1 MKYGVSPNTLLIT
14 AGTIWSL
21 AGVNILRIGTTCWI
35 DDGHYWLFKVCEASL
50 VFLLFFGIIFHRL
63 YKKHTLRISQKKG
76 STAPFPFRRKR
87 MDCHDRHD
95 CNGNCNT
102 YLPPSARLLH
112 RSVLYRTFSRASRHR
127 ATLHLVLV
135 EEQITP
141 DSPIP
146 ILCRL
151 RQSADRLALYPS
163 RLIAIPGNFQAML
176 WPLALILIGIFFLR
190 HHHRRNW
197 THQRTVHRC
206 AKMVQRMM
214 NKRMG
219 EQEEHSTRRNLHR
232 PGLQLGRSGTA
243 HTRRLASTHR
253 MQLLLR
259 RM

>member
-1 MKYGVSPNTLLIT
+1 MTDIIGYSKSAKPAWYSFCSPALFSIGCTR
-14 AGTIWSL
+14 
-21 AGVNILRIGTTCWI
+21 NILSVSHRR
-35 DDGHYWLFKVCEASL
+35 KV
-50 VFLLFFGIIFHRL
+50 
-63 YKKHTLRISQKKG
+63 

-151 RQSADRLALYPS
+151 RQSADRLALYPF
-163 RLIAIPGNFQAML
+163 RLIAIPRQFPSHAV
-176 WPLALILIGIFFLR
+176 ALGPYPHR
-190 HHHRRNW
+190 HLPSQ
-197 THQRTVHRC
+197 T
-206 AKMVQRMM
+206 
-214 NKRMG
+214 
-219 EQEEHSTRRNLHR
+219 S
-232 PGLQLGRSGTA
+232 P
-243 HTRRLASTHR
+243 
-253 MQLLLR
+253 
-259 RM
+259 

>member
-21 AGVNILRIGTTCWI
+21 AGVNILRIGLTCWI

-50 VFLLFFGIIFHRL
+50 VFLLFSGIIFHRL

-76 STAPFPFRRKR
+76 KHCPFSFFRRKR

-151 RQSADRLALYPS
+151 RQSADRLALYPF
-163 RLIAIPGNFQAML
+163 RLIAIPRQFPSHAV
-176 WPLALILIGIFFLR
+176 ALGPYPHR
-190 HHHRRNW
+190 HLPSQ
-197 THQRTVHRC
+197 T
-206 AKMVQRMM
+206 
-214 NKRMG
+214 
-219 EQEEHSTRRNLHR
+219 S
-232 PGLQLGRSGTA
+232 P
-243 HTRRLASTHR
+243 
-253 MQLLLR
+253 
-259 RM
+259 

>member
-1 MKYGVSPNTLLIT
+1 
-14 AGTIWSL
+14 
-21 AGVNILRIGTTCWI
+21 
-35 DDGHYWLFKVCEASL
+35 
-50 VFLLFFGIIFHRL
+50 
-63 YKKHTLRISQKKG
+63 
-76 STAPFPFRRKR
+76 

-146 ILCRL
+146 ILCSSGKVL
-151 RQSADRLALYPS
+151 TASLFILS
-163 RLIAIPGNFQAML
+163 GLLLFPGNFQAML
-176 WPLALILIGIFFLR
+176 WPLALILIGIFLLR
-190 HHHRRNW
+190 HHHRE
-197 THQRTVHRC
+197 TGHTKDSASPC
-206 AKMVQRMM
+206 KMVQRMM

>member
-1 MKYGVSPNTLLIT
+1 MDSAIQARYLCNKTTFIMKYGVSPNTLLIT

-21 AGVNILRIGTTCWI
+21 AGVNILRIGLTCWI
-35 DDGHYWLFKVCEASL
+35 DDRHYWLFKVCEASL

-63 YKKHTLRISQKKG
+63 YKKHTLRISQKKRE
-76 STAPFPFRRKR
+76 ALPLFLFRRKR

-151 RQSADRLALYPS
+151 RQSADRLALYPF
-163 RLIAIPGNFQAML
+163 RLIAIPRQFPSHAV
-176 WPLALILIGIFFLR
+176 ALGPYPHR
-190 HHHRRNW
+190 HLPSQ
-197 THQRTVHRC
+197 T
-206 AKMVQRMM
+206 
-214 NKRMG
+214 
-219 EQEEHSTRRNLHR
+219 S
-232 PGLQLGRSGTA
+232 P
-243 HTRRLASTHR
+243 
-253 MQLLLR
+253 
-259 RM
+259 

>member
-21 AGVNILRIGTTCWI
+21 AGVNILRIGLTCWI
-35 DDGHYWLFKVCEASL
+35 DDRHYWLFKVCEASL

-76 STAPFPFRRKR
+76 KHCPFSFFDVHRFPSYAGSGKVLTASLFILS
-87 MDCHDRHD
+87 
-95 CNGNCNT
+95 G
-102 YLPPSARLLH
+102 LL
-112 RSVLYRTFSRASRHR
+112 LF
-127 ATLHLVLV
+127 
-135 EEQITP
+135 
-141 DSPIP
+141 
-146 ILCRL
+146 
-151 RQSADRLALYPS
+151 
-163 RLIAIPGNFQAML
+163 PGNFQAML
-176 WPLALILIGIFFLR
+176 WPLALILIGIFLLR

-197 THQRTVHRC
+197 THQRTVHRR

>member
-1 MKYGVSPNTLLIT
+1 
-14 AGTIWSL
+14 
-21 AGVNILRIGTTCWI
+21 
-35 DDGHYWLFKVCEASL
+35 
-50 VFLLFFGIIFHRL
+50 
-63 YKKHTLRISQKKG
+63 
-76 STAPFPFRRKR
+76 

-151 RQSADRLALYPS
+151 RQSADRLALYPF
-163 RLIAIPGNFQAML
+163 RLIAIPRQFPSHAVALGPYPHRHLPSLVHHPLYHLGTAMHC
-176 WPLALILIGIFFLR
+176 PL
-190 HHHRRNW
+190 
-197 THQRTVHRC
+197 VC
-206 AKMVQRMM
+206 PVSPMM

-259 RM
+259 RMWRQTLARHTCQTSIPFRLLFGIPAWTAILLSWSGQYFLLVAGERPFLPRGRWIFLFVMKCLPQSADDTTKG

>member
-21 AGVNILRIGTTCWI
+21 AGVNILRIGLTCWI

-76 STAPFPFRRKR
+76 KHCPFSFFDVKGWIVMIGMIAMGIVIRT
-87 MDCHDRHD
+87 CHL
-95 CNGNCNT
+95 
-102 YLPPSARLLH
+102 LPDSFIAVFYTGLSLA
-112 RSVLYRTFSRASRHR
+112 LRHR

-151 RQSADRLALYPS
+151 RQSADRLALYPF
-163 RLIAIPGNFQAML
+163 RLIAIPRQFPSHAV
-176 WPLALILIGIFFLR
+176 ALGPYPHRHFLSQ
-190 HHHRRNW
+190 
-197 THQRTVHRC
+197 T
-206 AKMVQRMM
+206 
-214 NKRMG
+214 
-219 EQEEHSTRRNLHR
+219 S
-232 PGLQLGRSGTA
+232 P
-243 HTRRLASTHR
+243 
-253 MQLLLR
+253 
-259 RM
+259 

>member
-1 MKYGVSPNTLLIT
+1 
-14 AGTIWSL
+14 
-21 AGVNILRIGTTCWI
+21 
-35 DDGHYWLFKVCEASL
+35 
-50 VFLLFFGIIFHRL
+50 
-63 YKKHTLRISQKKG
+63 
-76 STAPFPFRRKR
+76 

-151 RQSADRLALYPS
+151 RQSADRLALYPF
-163 RLIAIPGNFQAML
+163 RLIAIPRQFQAML
-176 WPLALILIGIFFLR
+176 WPLALILIGIFLLR

-197 THQRTVHRC
+197 THQRTVHRR

-232 PGLQLGRSGTA
+232 PGLQLGEVELHIPADWQVRIECSCFCGGCEDKRWQGTPA
-243 HTRRLASTHR
+243 KQAFLSASCSVFLPGQLSFCGIICRLWQTLHYKQKISPPPRQKRPLPCHKKKVLTGSR
-253 MQLLLR
+253 
-259 RM
+259 